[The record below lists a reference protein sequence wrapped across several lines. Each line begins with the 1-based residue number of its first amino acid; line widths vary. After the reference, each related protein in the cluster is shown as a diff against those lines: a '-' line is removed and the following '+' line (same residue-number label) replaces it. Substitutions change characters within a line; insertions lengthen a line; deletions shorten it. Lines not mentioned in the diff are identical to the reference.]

1 MPLLSNGQELFSM
14 LEKSQLLDEEY
25 IAKLRPQMEK
35 HKQTDPKKLAATLL
49 KNQLITEYQAKQLV
63 NGKYKGFYLAR
74 YKLMELLGMGGMG
87 RVYLAEQISMERLV
101 AIKLINI
108 DKGKKQH
115 EQALARFKREA
126 KAVAALHHPNIIQAF
141 DFSDEN
147 GLPYIVM
154 EYVEGIDTARI
165 VHKFGPIHWQQ
176 AAEYGRQAAEG
187 LQHAHKAGLV
197 HRDIKPG
204 NLLVDSSGHVKI
216 LDLGLVSAF
225 DQKKDD
231 SLTVDQDQ
239 LGTVDYIAPEQAI
252 DSKNVDARADIYS
265 LGATLYSIMTGRILY
280 PDKTTAQKLLLHQ
293 TTDPEPMT
301 NLVKGI
307 PAELAAVIMRML
319 AKKPEQRFQSA
330 KEVADALRPFAQPK
344 SPPYEL
350 NAIKYSRAVYEGFLG
365 KSPDAAKITVPTLGS
380 PEVEKPTGD
389 AKAGASQMGGKLRQ
403 ASMINAGS
411 SDPALEDFSMAGED
425 YTQLA
430 MEMPSMVRKKKKKK
444 KKSDVTPIQII
455 AVVGSLLGLMLAGWL
470 GSNAIRAFGKTD
482 NAGYVPPV
490 QPVTPST
497 SGPPAPSA
505 PAPSKP
511 SIAVPKNPTDAASYR
526 SIDLSSGANT
536 LTTEGMF
543 NSTTNL
549 SETMVFQDWG
559 AKVFEN
565 VPFQLISPG
574 PNKPNAIML
583 HGTSGAQ
590 APKKARQV
598 SIPVKSSAQVIH
610 LLSGVAG
617 YGHPMTS
624 DPVTALVVRLRYDD
638 GQTEEHRFINGRHF
652 ADYIRRNDVPDS
664 VFAFDLNGKQ
674 LRYLW
679 LNPKRSNTIDRIE
692 FIKEGDN
699 AIAPIILAMTVQVP
713 SGAKNAS
720 DRTHVRSN
728 TRASRPI
735 LPNKE
740 VVSENSWRDALTR
753 RLADPDLVACYTFE
767 KSTISGDAV
776 QNQAKATEGKL
787 ALKLVGPKVTAGR
800 FSGKSSIRFNPLGT
814 AHRAEI
820 SAEES
825 KLLALDGQ
833 FTIAIWFKI
842 SQFDKTFQTL
852 ISKGDHSWRVQRA
865 GDTNCLA
872 LHVDTEPRMLHELN
886 GSYVVNDTRW
896 HQVVAV
902 NSPATNSMKLYMD
915 GYLDVEMPWTLKP
928 SATNFPVWLGD
939 NAESN
944 TPRGFDGW
952 IDEVAVWKKELDAL
966 EVKRLFLSGNPE
978 Q

>member
-1 MPLLSNGQELFSM
+1 M
-14 LEKSQLLDEEY
+14 
-25 IAKLRPQMEK
+25 
-35 HKQTDPKKLAATLL
+35 
-49 KNQLITEYQAKQLV
+49 
-63 NGKYKGFYLAR
+63 
-74 YKLMELLGMGGMG
+74 
-87 RVYLAEQISMERLV
+87 
-101 AIKLINI
+101 
-108 DKGKKQH
+108 
-115 EQALARFKREA
+115 
-126 KAVAALHHPNIIQAF
+126 
-141 DFSDEN
+141 
-147 GLPYIVM
+147 
-154 EYVEGIDTARI
+154 
-165 VHKFGPIHWQQ
+165 
-176 AAEYGRQAAEG
+176 
-187 LQHAHKAGLV
+187 
-197 HRDIKPG
+197 
-204 NLLVDSSGHVKI
+204 
-216 LDLGLVSAF
+216 
-225 DQKKDD
+225 
-231 SLTVDQDQ
+231 
-239 LGTVDYIAPEQAI
+239 
-252 DSKNVDARADIYS
+252 
-265 LGATLYSIMTGRILY
+265 
-280 PDKTTAQKLLLHQ
+280 
-293 TTDPEPMT
+293 
-301 NLVKGI
+301 
-307 PAELAAVIMRML
+307 
-319 AKKPEQRFQSA
+319 
-330 KEVADALRPFAQPK
+330 
-344 SPPYEL
+344 
-350 NAIKYSRAVYEGFLG
+350 
-365 KSPDAAKITVPTLGS
+365 
-380 PEVEKPTGD
+380 
-389 AKAGASQMGGKLRQ
+389 
-403 ASMINAGS
+403 
-411 SDPALEDFSMAGED
+411 
-425 YTQLA
+425 
-430 MEMPSMVRKKKKKK
+430 
-444 KKSDVTPIQII
+444 
-455 AVVGSLLGLMLAGWL
+455 
-470 GSNAIRAFGKTD
+470 
-482 NAGYVPPV
+482 
-490 QPVTPST
+490 
-497 SGPPAPSA
+497 
-505 PAPSKP
+505 
-511 SIAVPKNPTDAASYR
+511 
-526 SIDLSSGANT
+526 
-536 LTTEGMF
+536 
-543 NSTTNL
+543 
-549 SETMVFQDWG
+549 
-559 AKVFEN
+559 FEN

-583 HGTSGAQ
+583 HGTSGSQ

-740 VVSENSWRDALTR
+740 VVSENAWRDALTR

-800 FSGKSSIRFNPLGT
+800 FSGKSSIRFNPQGT

-852 ISKGDHSWRVQRA
+852 ISKGDHSWRVQRT

-928 SATNFPVWLGD
+928 STTNHPVWLGD
-939 NAESN
+939 NAEPN
-944 TPRGFDGW
+944 FPRGFDGW
-952 IDEVAVWKKELDAL
+952 IDEVAIWKKELDAL

>member
-1 MPLLSNGQELFSM
+1 
-14 LEKSQLLDEEY
+14 
-25 IAKLRPQMEK
+25 
-35 HKQTDPKKLAATLL
+35 
-49 KNQLITEYQAKQLV
+49 
-63 NGKYKGFYLAR
+63 
-74 YKLMELLGMGGMG
+74 
-87 RVYLAEQISMERLV
+87 MERLV

-126 KAVAALHHPNIIQAF
+126 KAVATLHHPNIIQAF

-165 VHKFGPIHWQQ
+165 VHKFGPIPWQL

-252 DSKNVDARADIYS
+252 DSKSVDARADIYS
-265 LGATLYSIMTGRILY
+265 LGATPYSIMTGRILY

-307 PAELAAVIMRML
+307 PAELATVIMRML

-330 KEVADALRPFAQPK
+330 KEVADALKPFAQPK
-344 SPPYEL
+344 NPPYEL

-365 KSPDAAKITVPTLGS
+365 KSPEAAKITVPTLGS
-380 PEVEKPTGD
+380 PEVEKPTGE

-411 SDPALEDFSMAGED
+411 SDPALDDFSMAGDD
-425 YTQLA
+425 YTQVA
-430 MEMPSMVRKKKKKK
+430 MEMPSMGPKKKKKK
-444 KKSDVTPIQII
+444 KKSGVAPIQIV
-455 AVVGSLLGLMLAGWL
+455 AVVGSLLGLLLAGWL
-470 GSNAIRAFGKTD
+470 GSNAIRAFGKSED
-482 NAGYVPPV
+482 AGYVPPL
-490 QPVTPST
+490 QAPPPTPTTSTTPAQTTPSPT
-497 SGPPAPSA
+497 PAA
-505 PAPSKP
+505 TVV
-511 SIAVPKNPTDAASYR
+511 AVPKNPNDAASYR
-526 SIDLSSGANT
+526 TIDLSPGANT

-543 NSTTNL
+543 NSPTNRG
-549 SETMVFQDWG
+549 ETMEFQDWG

-565 VPFQLISPG
+565 VPFQFIAPG
-574 PNKPNAIML
+574 PGKPNSIML
-583 HGTSGAQ
+583 HGVVGDQ
-590 APKKARQV
+590 APKKPRQV
-598 SIPVKSSAQVIH
+598 SIPVKSQVQVIH

-617 YGHPMTS
+617 YGFPMTI
-624 DPVTALVVRLRYDD
+624 DPVTALLVRLHYED
-638 GQTEEHRFINGRHF
+638 GQTEEHRLINGKHF
-652 ADYIRRNDVPDS
+652 ADYIKRNDVPES
-664 VFAFDLNGKQ
+664 VFAFDLKGKQ

-679 LNPKRSNTIDRIE
+679 LNPKRSNSIHRIE

-699 AIAPIILAMTVQVP
+699 AVAPIIMAMTVQVP
-713 SGAKNAS
+713 VGAKNAS
-720 DRTHVRSN
+720 DRTHIRSN

-740 VVSENSWRDALTR
+740 VVSENSWRDALAR

-767 KSTISGDAV
+767 KATISGEVV
-776 QNQAKATEGKL
+776 QNQAKSTEGKL

-800 FSGKSSIRFNPLGT
+800 FPGKSSIRFNPQGT
-814 AHRAEI
+814 SHRAEI
-820 SAEES
+820 SAEDS

-902 NSPATNSMKLYMD
+902 NSSATNSMKLYMD

-952 IDEVAVWKKELDAL
+952 IDEVAIWKKELEAL

>member
-74 YKLMELLGMGGMG
+74 FKLMELLGMGGMG

-252 DSKNVDARADIYS
+252 DSKSVDARADIYS

-307 PAELAAVIMRML
+307 PAELAAVISRML

-330 KEVADALRPFAQPK
+330 KEVADALKPFAEPK

-365 KSPDAAKITVPTLGS
+365 KSPEAAKITVPTLGS
-380 PEVEKPTGD
+380 PEVEKPTAGARD
-389 AKAGASQMGGKLRQ
+389 AASQMGGKLRQ

-411 SDPALEDFSMAGED
+411 SDPALEDFSMAGDD

-470 GSNAIRAFGKTD
+470 GSNAIRAFGKTE

-497 SGPPAPSA
+497 SGPPAPSVA
-505 PAPSKP
+505 APSTP
-511 SIAVPKNPTDAASYR
+511 SVAVPKNPTDATSYR
-526 SIDLSSGANT
+526 TIDLSPGANT

-543 NSTTNL
+543 NSNTNPT
-549 SETMVFQDWG
+549 ETMAFQDWG
-559 AKVFEN
+559 SKVFEN

-583 HGTSGAQ
+583 HGTSGMQ

-679 LNPKRSNTIDRIE
+679 LNPKRSNTIDRVE

-699 AIAPIILAMTVQVP
+699 AVAPIILAMTVQVP

-728 TRASRPI
+728 HRASRPI

-740 VVSENSWRDALTR
+740 IVSENAWRDAMTR

-800 FSGKSSIRFNPLGT
+800 FPGKNSIRFNPQGT
-814 AHRAEI
+814 AHRAEF

-852 ISKGDHSWRVQRA
+852 ISKGDHSWRIQRA
-865 GDTNCLA
+865 GDANCLA

-928 SATNFPVWLGD
+928 TRTNHPVWLGD
-939 NAESN
+939 NAEPN

-952 IDEVAVWKKELDAL
+952 IDEVAIWKKELEAL